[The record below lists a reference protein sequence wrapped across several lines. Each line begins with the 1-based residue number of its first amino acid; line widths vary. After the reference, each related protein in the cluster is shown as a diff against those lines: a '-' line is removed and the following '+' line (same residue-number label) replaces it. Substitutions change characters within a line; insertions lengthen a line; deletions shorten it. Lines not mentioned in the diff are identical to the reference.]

1 MFGVLY
7 QTKGGYIMPNPTLRE
22 EVFNNL
28 DNRPDSLG
36 LEKAMTETGTLLKT
50 FVLGAL
56 MTLSALYTWYLV
68 GTGFADKAD
77 MLMKTGA
84 IGGLITVF
92 VVCFAPKNR
101 FLAISTSIYALFE
114 GLFLGGISAM
124 FNAAYPGIV
133 TQAMLGTMLTI
144 FGMYIAYS
152 TKLIRMSD
160 TFRKTIFIATF
171 AVAGIYIL
179 QWILMF
185 FHASIPQI
193 FSNSPIGIGFS
204 VVVCAIAAFNLIVDF
219 DFIEQFKG
227 LAPDYMEWYGAFS
240 LMVTIVWMYVEILK
254 LLAKLNSRR

>member
-1 MFGVLY
+1 
-7 QTKGGYIMPNPTLRE
+7 MPNPTLRE
-22 EVFNNL
+22 DVFNNL

-36 LEKAMTETGTLLKT
+36 LEKSMTETGTLFKT
-50 FVLGAL
+50 LVLGAL
-56 MTLSALYTWYLV
+56 MTLSAMYTWYLV
-68 GTGFADKAD
+68 YAGFADKAN
-77 MLMKTGA
+77 LLTSVGA
-84 IGGLITVF
+84 IGGLIAVL
-92 VVCFAPKNR
+92 VICFGPKNKY
-101 FLAISTSIYALFE
+101 LALTTSVYALLE
-114 GLFLGGISAM
+114 GLFLGAISAM

-152 TKLIRMSD
+152 TKLIRMTD

-193 FSNSPIGIGFS
+193 FSNSPIGIAFS
-204 VVVCAIAAFNLIVDF
+204 VIVCAISAFNLIIDF

-227 LAPDYMEWYGAFS
+227 RAPDYMEWYGAFS
-240 LMVTIVWMYVEILK
+240 LMVTIVWLYVEILK

>member
-1 MFGVLY
+1 
-7 QTKGGYIMPNPTLRE
+7 MPNPTLRE
-22 EVFNNL
+22 DVFNNL

-36 LEKAMTETGTLLKT
+36 LEKSMTETGTLFKT
-50 FVLGAL
+50 LVLGAL
-56 MTLSALYTWYLV
+56 MTLSAMYTWYLV
-68 GTGFADKAD
+68 YAGFADKAN
-77 MLMKTGA
+77 LLTSIGA
-84 IGGLITVF
+84 IGGLIAVL
-92 VVCFAPKNR
+92 VICFGPKNKY
-101 FLAISTSIYALFE
+101 LALTTSVYALLE
-114 GLFLGGISAM
+114 GLFLGAISAM

-152 TKLIRMSD
+152 TKLIRMTD
-160 TFRKTIFIATF
+160 TLRKTIFIATF

-193 FSNSPIGIGFS
+193 FSNSPIGIAFS
-204 VVVCAIAAFNLIVDF
+204 VIVCAISAFNLIVDF

-227 LAPDYMEWYGAFS
+227 RAPDYMEWYGAFS
-240 LMVTIVWMYVEILK
+240 LMVTIVWLYVEILK